1 MTVSVARAGPS
12 PPASATALK
21 AGDVKLT
28 LKASSKRVRTA
39 LGRMKSA
46 KVAIAVTTTP
56 ASGRAATVKRTL
68 TLKR

>member
-1 MTVSVARAGPS
+1 MKLKGRTIATGK
-12 PPASATALK
+12 ATALK
-21 AGDVKLT
+21 GGAVKLT
-28 LKASSKRVRTA
+28 LKPSSKRIRTA